1 MFKRAA
7 SKSARPPLV
16 LPPLGLPP
24 TRILPLPLVVPP
36 TPILPLPL
44 VLTPLVKRESRGR
57 SRSDGRLGELEAI
70 KVRGAA
76 GGARSDQEQ
85 RDRGALGAS
94 ESRRT
99 VGGQEAIEGRGVA

>member
-1 MFKRAA
+1 M
-7 SKSARPPLV
+7 
-16 LPPLGLPP
+16 
-24 TRILPLPLVVPP
+24 
-36 TPILPLPL
+36 
-44 VLTPLVKRESRGR
+44 
-57 SRSDGRLGELEAI
+57 GELEAI

-99 VGGQEAIEGRGVA
+99 VGGQEAIEGRGAVGDARSDQGQRDGRGPLEQSRVEG